1 MAEKSFARPQTI
13 GLATKKRATRLR
25 LQVPIFV
32 RGVDIYGEEFIEL
45 TKTLDI
51 SASGAYLTS
60 PRALPKSAMI
70 TLTVPAP
77 SVSTSGLIPT
87 SMPPIHARVMRQKEV
102 GDTRLIAVQFTKPI
116 D

>member
-1 MAEKSFARPQTI
+1 MAEKSFARPQSI
-13 GLATKKRATRLR
+13 GIAAKKRATRLR

-32 RGVDIYGEEFIEL
+32 RGVDVYGEEFIEL

-60 PRALPKSAMI
+60 PRALPKLAMV